1 MKILQ
6 INKSA
11 IDDFAEKYCPNGCTI
26 PSEVDGITVC
36 YNNLNKVVDYEM
48 YDSEDN
54 HLYDPKLSFD
64 LDRRYDKAY
73 DDIHRLFN
81 YAFYEV
87 SDKRAKPHLGFSAKV
102 YSINHLEDRI

>member
-26 PSEVDGITVC
+26 PDEVDGITVC
-36 YNNLNKVVDYEM
+36 YDNNNKVVDFEM
-48 YDSEDN
+48 YDSEDK
-54 HLYDPKLSFD
+54 HLYDPKFGYD
-64 LDRRYDKAY
+64 PDRRYDKAY

-102 YSINHLEDRI
+102 YSINHLEG

>member
-11 IDDFAEKYCPNGCTI
+11 IDDFARKYCPMGCTI
-26 PSEVDGITVC
+26 PSEVDVITVC
-36 YNNLNKVVDYEM
+36 YDNCNKVVDYEM
-48 YDSEDN
+48 CDSEDK
-54 HLYDPKLSFD
+54 LLCDPKFSYIFA
-64 LDRRYDKAY
+64 DRKYDKAY
-73 DDIHRLFN
+73 DDLHRLFN

-102 YSINHLEDRI
+102 YSINHLEG